1 MPKAKAVL
9 PVAAHHNIVPALPWH
24 GMAWHCQVQC
34 MFAEPQRSSCH
45 LVSSPAVYAACS
57 DAQINGMSVQ
67 VSEASASGADL
78 DTLSEELFKQ
88 LSTGHTVNLGS
99 IFRPARHTSA
109 LPSAVA
115 LSQPSAAQQQQHLH
129 RAAQAISAAA
139 TAAAVNQGTT
149 PAALLGTID
158 AAKGHE
164 GGEAPASVSGLIRVA
179 SELPAAE
186 SG

>member
-1 MPKAKAVL
+1 M
-9 PVAAHHNIVPALPWH
+9 
-24 GMAWHCQVQC
+24 
-34 MFAEPQRSSCH
+34 
-45 LVSSPAVYAACS
+45 
-57 DAQINGMSVQ
+57 
-67 VSEASASGADL
+67 SEASASGADL

-99 IFRPARHTSA
+99 LCRPARHTPT

-149 PAALLGTID
+149 PGALLGAID
-158 AAKGHE
+158 AAKGQE
-164 GGEAPASVSGLIRVA
+164 GGEAPASVSGLIKVA
-179 SELPAAE
+179 SELPAADP
-186 SG
+186 G